1 MHPPPLELDMVG
13 DHGWMTLQARKHPR
27 SWPKTSKLETFRSTK
42 VAESNAKLA
51 DTARYEHIHDPLA
64 SRHHVRAD
72 SETLNNG
79 LDRDRCRDVRAAA
92 TEIPT
97 SKTPH
102 PGRKGHNGF
111 HFPEKRLASG
121 CRFSILINDAVS
133 RIKEAGPFSV
143 LPSPPVPDS
152 SLIRDSPLASS
163 PPPSFVICDAFCDSR
178 LLLLFCL
185 PIRFL

>member
-1 MHPPPLELDMVG
+1 
-13 DHGWMTLQARKHPR
+13 
-27 SWPKTSKLETFRSTK
+27 

-133 RIKEAGPFSV
+133 RIKEAGHSPFPLLRASRQ
-143 LPSPPVPDS
+143 LFDPGP
-152 SLIRDSPLASS
+152 PLASS
-163 PPPSFVICDAFCDSR
+163 RPPPFGRYLC
-178 LLLLFCL
+178 
-185 PIRFL
+185 